1 MEIMERPFL
10 FQLMANG
17 ATGSDGMDSVPVTVE
32 EGLRPG
38 GENVTVQPRQTVAG
52 AVLGLALRRGA
63 ATLSPALS
71 QVM

>member
-17 ATGSDGMDSVPVTVE
+17 EAGSDGMESVPVTVE
-32 EGLRPG
+32 EGRRPG
-38 GENVTVQPRQTVAG
+38 GENVTVQPQLRVAG

-71 QVM
+71 EVM

>member
-1 MEIMERPFL
+1 
-10 FQLMANG
+10 MANG
-17 ATGSDGMDSVPVTVE
+17 VDGKLVPFAPGAVE
-32 EGLRPG
+32 EELRPG

-71 QVM
+71 EVMY